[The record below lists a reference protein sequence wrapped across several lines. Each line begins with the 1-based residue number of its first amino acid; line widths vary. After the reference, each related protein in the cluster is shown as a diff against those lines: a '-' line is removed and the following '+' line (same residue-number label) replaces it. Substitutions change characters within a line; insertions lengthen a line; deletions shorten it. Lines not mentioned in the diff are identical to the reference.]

1 MGDLYVRSDGMQR
14 RGSNEIPENRAVAL
28 LWLALRPFVWLIRV
42 ARFVAFAAFSALE
55 PFVSLALWAVSVL
68 MIGGALLLRAVG
80 PPDFPFWGMMSVGL
94 GSATLL
100 GLYYV
105 AIRWLTPR

>member
-1 MGDLYVRSDGMQR
+1 M
-14 RGSNEIPENRAVAL
+14 
-28 LWLALRPFVWLIRV
+28 
-42 ARFVAFAAFSALE
+42 RFVAFAAFSVLE
-55 PFVSLALWAVSVL
+55 PFVSLALWGISVL
-68 MIGGALLLRAVG
+68 MIGSALVLRAVG

-100 GLYYV
+100 AIYYV